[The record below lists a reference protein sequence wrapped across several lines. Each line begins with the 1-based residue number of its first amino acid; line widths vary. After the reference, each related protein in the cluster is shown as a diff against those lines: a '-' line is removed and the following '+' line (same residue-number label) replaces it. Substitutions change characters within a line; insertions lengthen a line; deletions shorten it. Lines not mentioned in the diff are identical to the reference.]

1 MFFAPPER
9 EAFAHPA
16 GAASYSYLHRVVIV

>member
-1 MFFAPPER
+1 MFFAPSEC
-9 EAFAHPA
+9 EAFAHPP